1 MSIIKTDILI
11 LGSGVAGLSTAIKL
25 AKALPSKKIIVA
37 TKSLKEESNTKY
49 AQGGIAAVWDKEDSF
64 ASHIEDTLKAGDF
77 ENEETIVKL
86 VVENAPERLNEL
98 IQWGA
103 DFDLNTK
110 NEYDLGKEGGHSANR
125 ILHHKDITGFEIQ
138 MTLIKQVESLS
149 NIEFLSH
156 HFAIELITEHH
167 FTSKKIEFGQTD
179 IHCYGA
185 YILNEKTSD
194 IDTFLAH
201 KTILATGGSGQT
213 YATTTN
219 PIIAT
224 GDGVGMAF
232 RAKAKISDMQYIQ
245 FHPTALFEPGKSPAF
260 LISEAVRGFGAYLR
274 NKKGER
280 FVFATDERGELAS
293 RDIVSRAIN
302 MEINLSGESCVY
314 LDCTHLDQKDFY
326 HHFPN
331 IVDKCKSIGIDV
343 SKDFIPVL
351 PAMHYMCGGV
361 AVDAF
366 GKTTIHNL
374 YANGEVAR
382 TGLHGANRLASNSL
396 LEALVFGHVIAND
409 IIENTIDLETSFPP
423 IPEWNTEGT
432 TDPKELILISHNR
445 KSVQNIMNDLV
456 GIVRSKERLERAID
470 HLNYIYEDTEKMFK
484 RVTISPQICE
494 LRNINAVA
502 FLIVKQSMQATENK
516 GAFYNLDLVKKY

>member
-1 MSIIKTDILI
+1 MSIIKSDILI
-11 LGSGVAGLSTAIKL
+11 LGAGVAGLTTAIKI
-25 AKALPSKKIIVA
+25 AKALPERKIIVA
-37 TKSLKEESNTKY
+37 TKANKEESNTKY
-49 AQGGIAAVWDKEDSF
+49 AQGGIAAVWDEEDTF
-64 ASHIEDTLKAGDF
+64 ESHIQDTLKAGDF
-77 ENEETIVKL
+77 ENDEEVVKI

-103 DFDLNTK
+103 DFDINSK

-149 NIEFLSH
+149 NIEFLAH

-167 FTSKKIEFGQTD
+167 YTNKKNVFCEKN

-185 YILNEKTSD
+185 YILDEKTGE
-194 IDTFLAH
+194 IDTYLA
-201 KTILATGGSGQT
+201 KKVVLATGGSGQT

-224 GDGVGMAF
+224 GDGIGMAF
-232 RAKAKISDMQYIQ
+232 RAKALVEDMQYIQ
-245 FHPTALFEPGKSPAF
+245 FHPTALYEPGKSPAF
-260 LISEAVRGFGAYLR
+260 LISEAVRGFGAYLK
-274 NKKGER
+274 NKSGER
-280 FVFATDERGELAS
+280 FMFKTDERGELAS

-302 MEINLSGESCVY
+302 MEINTSGTECVY
-314 LDCTHLDQKDFY
+314 LDCTHLDQEAFY
-326 HHFPN
+326 NHFPN

-361 AVDAF
+361 RVDKK
-366 GKTTIHNL
+366 GKTNVKNL
-374 YANGEVAR
+374 YANGEVAK

-396 LEALVFGHVIAND
+396 LEALVFADIIAKD
-409 IIENTIDLETSFPP
+409 IIESQDDLDVSFPNV
-423 IPEWNTEGT
+423 PEWNTEGT
-432 TDPKELILISHNR
+432 TDPKEQILITHNR

-456 GIVRSKERLERAID
+456 GIVRSNERLERALD

-494 LRNINAVA
+494 LRNINNVA
-502 FLIVKQSMQATENK
+502 YLIVIQSMAAKENK
-516 GAFYNLDLVKKY
+516 GAFFSLDLV